1 MKIIITGATG
11 TAGSEVL
18 RQALA
23 DPEISDVLVL
33 SRRPL
38 DVTGAKLKTV
48 LLNDFL
54 DYAGNVSQFAGYDA
68 CLWCL
73 GISQTE
79 VSKQDYEKITFD
91 YALAAAQAM
100 QACSDDFRFCFLSG
114 RGADSTE
121 KSAILFARVKGK
133 TENALTRLGRP
144 KAWHFRPGYIHPVTA
159 PPRRRIERWLAPLTP
174 LFYRFLPAHIIST
187 VELARAM
194 LFVARHGSTKT
205 ILENDDI
212 RELSQRT

>member
-1 MKIIITGATG
+1 MKVIITGATG

-23 DPEISDVLVL
+23 DPKITEVLVL

-38 DVTGAKLKTV
+38 GIDDSKLKAA

-54 DYAGNVSQFAGYDA
+54 DYATVAPQFAGYDA

-79 VSKQDYEKITFD
+79 VSKQDYEKITYD

-100 QACSDDFRFCFLSG
+100 RGAGENFRFCFLSG
-114 RGADSTE
+114 RGADSAE
-121 KSAILFARVKGK
+121 KSSILFARVKGR
-133 TENALTRLGRP
+133 TENALTRLGLP
-144 KAWHFRPGYIHPVTA
+144 KVWHFRPGYIHPVTA
-159 PPRRRIERWLAPLTP
+159 PPRRRIERWIAPLTP
-174 LFYRFLPAHIIST
+174 LAYRFLPSHIIST
-187 VELARAM
+187 VELASAM
-194 LFVARHGSTKT
+194 LAVAMHGASKS

-212 RELSQRT
+212 RQLSRST

>member
-1 MKIIITGATG
+1 MKIILTGATG

-23 DPEISDVLVL
+23 DAEVTEILVL

-38 DVTGAKLKTV
+38 DVADPKLRV
-48 LLNDFL
+48 AMPENFL
-54 DYAGNVSQFAGYDA
+54 DYSKVAPQFAGYDA

-79 VSKQDYEKITFD
+79 VNREDYETITYG

-100 QACSDDFRFCFLSG
+100 RDLGDRFRFCFLSG
-114 RGADSTE
+114 RGADSAE
-121 KSAILFARVKGK
+121 KSSILFARIKGK
-133 TENALTRLGRP
+133 TENALTRFGHP

-159 PPRRRIERWLAPLTP
+159 PPKRRLERWLAPLTP
-174 LFYRFLPAHIIST
+174 FFYRFLPSHIIST
-187 VELARAM
+187 VELAKAM
-194 LFVARHGSTKT
+194 LYVAKHGSSLR
-205 ILENDDI
+205 IIENDDI
-212 RELSQRT
+212 REISQR